1 MNVFLGGNIE
11 DVQDNVN
18 IYLTLTNISKY
29 KNINNMYSSFL
40 QEFLDAEKS
49 SEIDIFG
56 VNQPKVEALDVGF
69 EEKEEIEETPD
80 LEEINFEEEEDVD
93 DFQEEEEVEIEEDLE
108 EGYDEDDWVDYGESK
123 EDEWVGEEET
133 EEQDEEEFVDSADW
147 EESQDDED
155 DEWEIEEESEVV
167 EDDDE
172 WVDEED
178 LEDEEEVTDEQVEE
192 TKESEE
198 VEFEESSDE
207 ILGDQDLS
215 KVAKQEEPQI
225 EEKQYL
231 PPLREYVKKNPK
243 VTKSEVIKLYGSKE
257 LTKMLKLGK
266 VYERKGRLFI

>member
-56 VNQPKVEALDVGF
+56 VNQPKVEALDVDL

-93 DFQEEEEVEIEEDLE
+93 DFQEEEEIEVEEPVE
-108 EGYDEDDWVDYGESK
+108 EGYDDDGWVDYGESK

-133 EEQDEEEFVDSADW
+133 EEKQDEEEFVDSADW
-147 EESQDDED
+147 EESQYDED
-155 DEWEIEEESEVV
+155 DEWENEEESEVV
-167 EDDDE
+167 EDDNE
-172 WVDEED
+172 WVSENEEED
-178 LEDEEEVTDEQVEE
+178 AEEQVEE

-198 VEFEESSDE
+198 AEFEESSDE

-215 KVAKQEEPQI
+215 KVAKQEEPQL

>member
-56 VNQPKVEALDVGF
+56 VNQPKVEALDV

-93 DFQEEEEVEIEEDLE
+93 DFQEEEEVEIEEPFE
-108 EGYDEDDWVDYGESK
+108 EGYDDDDWVDYGESK

-133 EEQDEEEFVDSADW
+133 EEKQDEEEFVDSADW
-147 EESQDDED
+147 EDSDDEED
-155 DEWEIEEESEVV
+155 DEWENEEESEVV
-167 EDDDE
+167 EDDNE
-172 WVDEED
+172 WVSV
-178 LEDEEEVTDEQVEE
+178 DEEEVADEQVEE
-192 TKESEE
+192 IKESEE
-198 VEFEESSDE
+198 VEFEDSSDE

-215 KVAKQEEPQI
+215 KVAKQEESQI